1 MKIWCVDHALT
12 WSIHSEVYFT
22 KEEAQEQYDHYSNI
36 KDAYVKMYQVEDIW
50 GWCGRH
56 FDQVIHEV
64 LTSRDSGDDFIF
76 VHGLIEE
83 LKEAAAHCG
92 LEQFSADACWQTE
105 LPDKVTDQFVL
116 SVAWVSEGKLF
127 HHIHR
132 FEALGAWYKNPT
144 IVERRSKWQK
154 EN

>member
-1 MKIWCVDHALT
+1 MKIWCVDHAGLVFN
-12 WSIHSEVYFT
+12 IYSELFFT
-22 KEEAQEQYDHYSNI
+22 KEEAQNRYDSLYAGPGS
-36 KDAYVKMYQVEDIW
+36 YRKMYQVNDIW

-56 FDQVIHEV
+56 FDEVILEV
-64 LTSRDSGDDFIF
+64 LNSRDSGDDFIF
-76 VHGLIEE
+76 VHGLVEE

-105 LPDKVTDQFVL
+105 FPDKVTDQFVL
-116 SVAWVSEGKLF
+116 SVAWISEGKLF
-127 HHIHR
+127 HRIHR

-144 IVERRSKWQK
+144 IVERRSKYE

>member
-12 WSIHSEVYFT
+12 WNIHSEVYFT
-22 KEEAQEQYDHYSNI
+22 KEEAQERYDHYSSF

-64 LTSRDSGDDFIF
+64 LNSRDSGNDFIF
-76 VHGLIEE
+76 VHGLVEE

-116 SVAWVSEGKLF
+116 SVAWISEGKLF
-127 HHIHR
+127 HRIHR

-144 IVERRSKWQK
+144 IVERRSKYQC
-154 EN
+154 E